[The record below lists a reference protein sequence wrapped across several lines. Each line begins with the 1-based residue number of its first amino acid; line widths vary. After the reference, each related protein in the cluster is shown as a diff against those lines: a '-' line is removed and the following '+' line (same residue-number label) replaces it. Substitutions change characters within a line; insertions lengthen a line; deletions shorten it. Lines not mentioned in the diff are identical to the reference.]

1 MSRRLEDPSESP
13 TPVASPAAAAPA
25 GPPLLPFEKQM
36 TGLEKQMHQGL
47 EAAKVA
53 GEKLMKEV
61 ESVAGGIMPCVSP
74 RSQRPPAR
82 PSASPAPPAPTAP
95 AAPIGVSSRIHEEKR
110 KMDEVEQALTGAAN
124 EFLRAGPASTAD
136 PVAFF
141 ATYFKSKSSAT
152 AELRGEDDG
161 RTIEIEEAINAAL
174 RTVFRDGAAD
184 PIRSGPS
191 QT

>member
-1 MSRRLEDPSESP
+1 MQRALHASVFIPPPAAAAISQISAVETSAGEKQASGPSAEAVQAQQEWLRAEVARSMSPTATTAAAAGQQVGAASGAANGVGGT

-25 GPPLLPFEKQM
+25 RPPPSPFEKQM

-61 ESVAGGIMPCVSP
+61 ESVACIMPCVSP

-95 AAPIGVSSRIHEEKR
+95 AAPIG
-110 KMDEVEQALTGAAN
+110 AA
-124 EFLRAGPASTAD
+124 
-136 PVAFF
+136 
-141 ATYFKSKSSAT
+141 
-152 AELRGEDDG
+152 
-161 RTIEIEEAINAAL
+161 
-174 RTVFRDGAAD
+174 
-184 PIRSGPS
+184 
-191 QT
+191 